1 MFIDLSLP
9 FLGRSLPFLGLAL
22 PFLGLPLPL
31 PCVFLDLSLPLLWPF
46 TAFTLPLHCLSL
58 AFYCLHTAV
67 SSLPFLGLLLPLH
80 CRFFTAFPWPFKTFV
95 LPFLG
100 LSLPS
105 LGLYTAFTPP
115 LHRLSGTTGRWRR
128 SSGRWAAPGWRRWAS
143 AIKEMARRQIK
154 TGVARLFGAPWSMSR
169 GTKEMARRQ
178 IRHGLL
184 VSLVPAWHPWR
195 WRASCDTTYRQNT
208 SSPFSFSLSLSLSLS
223 FLTFFFSSF
232 LFFFF
237 SLLLLLLHHHSGRT
251 SARTLRTLCP
261 TGGDRDAQRAV
272 LPAGGGSQ
280 RIFKQTH
287 EPTHRTIKDALRSSG
302 RRDGRAPAAEGPPE
316 HRTRTGDSP
325 RHPEL
330 QPSFCFGPA
339 RRKHP
344 LRC

>member
-1 MFIDLSLP
+1 MF
-9 FLGRSLPFLGLAL
+9 
-22 PFLGLPLPL
+22 
-31 PCVFLDLSLPLLWPF
+31 
-46 TAFTLPLHCLSL
+46 
-58 AFYCLHTAV
+58 V
-67 SSLPFLGLLLPLH
+67 SSLSLLHVSVHFVSFFFSLSFFYTPPPSPSSSLLPSPSPFLVLLP
-80 CRFFTAFPWPFKTFV
+80 
-95 LPFLG
+95 
-100 LSLPS
+100 
-105 LGLYTAFTPP
+105 
-115 LHRLSGTTGRWRR
+115 
-128 SSGRWAAPGWRRWAS
+128 SS
-143 AIKEMARRQIK
+143 
-154 TGVARLFGAPWSMSR
+154 F
-169 GTKEMARRQ
+169 
-178 IRHGLL
+178 
-184 VSLVPAWHPWR
+184 
-195 WRASCDTTYRQNT
+195 
-208 SSPFSFSLSLSLSLS
+208 SLSLSLS

-287 EPTHRTIKDALRSSG
+287 KPTHRTIKDALRSSG

-330 QPSFCFGPA
+330 QPSFCFAPA